1 MEYLKRVLGI
11 EVLYENKALEHL
23 PNFISTRY
31 DSQKVSLNGQ
41 KTVFLYPKTE
51 LEQVETLKK
60 HLERVKKVADCPVI
74 LVLEQITAR
83 QKEYLLR
90 EKIAFIVDGKQI
102 YLPFMAAYLQE
113 RCDAEKSD
121 REEILPSAQML
132 LLYFIYEG
140 AKELSTS
147 QAAKDLDLTPT
158 SISRASKQ
166 LEGMGFLRSRKIGV
180 QKILFSENSAKE
192 LFYKAEKVLLNPVKR
207 TVYVPCEEV
216 KTELLESGYSAL
228 AEYSMLNAPSVR
240 CYASEKVSQ
249 WNYCM
254 TKDLQD
260 SNSQVTVEMWRYD
273 PRKLSKEKMVDG
285 LSLALSLKEDLKKYV
300 KEKDLQAYNAAL
312 PSEEEI
318 NDYAHKMSVYKT
330 ITNGGVALKLRVLN
344 KGTAKA
350 TDIRISIVFPKDI
363 FVYDIDDIEKMKE
376 PKAPKLPPNPIEKAE
391 ERFMSDL
398 NPVYGLLKN
407 SMDGMQPFYSARSLP
422 IIDPAIF
429 NNSNSS
435 VFESISIRD
444 NSIFAECNQL
454 PHKDDTEFDG
464 IYIVPARKG
473 KFKVSVSLM
482 CSEYIE
488 PKVHDIEFEI
498 V

>member
-1 MEYLKRVLGI
+1 MEKKYQV
-11 EVLYENKALEHL
+11 
-23 PNFISTRY
+23 FISSTYKDLIEARSKVRDAILSMMHFPVGMEMFNAADEEQWEIIQETIDSSDYYVLILGQRY
-31 DSQKVSLNGQ
+31 GSVIESGSDAGISYTEKEFRYAREKKIPVL
-41 KTVFLYPKTE
+41 VFIIDDDVAIKPEFIEKDPESIKKLADFKTE
-51 LEQVETLKK
+51 AKK
-60 HLERVKKVADCPVI
+60 
-74 LVLEQITAR
+74 
-83 QKEYLLR
+83 
-90 EKIAFIVDGKQI
+90 G
-102 YLPFMAAYLQE
+102 
-113 RCDAEKSD
+113 
-121 REEILPSAQML
+121 
-132 LLYFIYEG
+132 
-140 AKELSTS
+140 
-147 QAAKDLDLTPT
+147 
-158 SISRASKQ
+158 
-166 LEGMGFLRSRKIGV
+166 
-180 QKILFSENSAKE
+180 
-192 LFYKAEKVLLNPVKR
+192 R
-207 TVYVPCEEV
+207 TVQWWTNIDELAREV
-216 KTELLESGYSAL
+216 
-228 AEYSMLNAPSVR
+228 
-240 CYASEKVSQ
+240 SE
-249 WNYCM
+249 
-254 TKDLQD
+254 
-260 SNSQVTVEMWRYD
+260 
-273 PRKLSKEKMVDG
+273 
-285 LSLALSLKEDLKKYV
+285 
-300 KEKDLQAYNAAL
+300 
-312 PSEEEI
+312 
-318 NDYAHKMSVYKT
+318 YKT